1 MSIPYK
7 RTLSS
12 ASCTDLQLQRGH
24 PKFHE
29 YVVGPVVRVQIVEGA
44 KEPKYTRPPY
54 CDVCVYLPPPA
65 PNLRNSGASIPPAFY
80 DVTAAADIPLASP
93 RCENIH

>member
-1 MSIPYK
+1 MICPALIFK
-7 RTLSS
+7 
-12 ASCTDLQLQRGH
+12 GEH

-29 YVVGPVVRVQIVEGA
+29 YVVGPVPIVLIVEGCKGA
-44 KEPKYTRPPY
+44 KIHPSPY

-80 DVTAAADIPLASP
+80 DVTAAADPPQPGTSVTSL
-93 RCENIH
+93 

>member
-1 MSIPYK
+1 MICPALIFK
-7 RTLSS
+7 
-12 ASCTDLQLQRGH
+12 GEH

-29 YVVGPVVRVQIVEGA
+29 YVVGPIVRVQIVEGCKGA
-44 KEPKYTRPPY
+44 KIHPAPE
-54 CDVCVYLPPPA
+54 CDVCVYLPPPV

-80 DVTAAADIPLASP
+80 DVTAAAADIPLASP